1 MTRRSCSEALVGSE
15 YWLPVE
21 PFDYAWAQFGCN
33 QLGCEH
39 CGQAVRASA
48 VGSKAS
54 RLYQCGCN
62 AREEYGIHV
71 LGSDDGRDR
80 AFEHRWGCAGHPAL
94 PLPTVL
100 DGVALSDLSSWSA
113 VVNETLSSPPF
124 RAPGFD
130 RPSFW
135 VERLYHIVP
144 LDTQRREIGPAV
156 VRQVVSSEPT
166 QVAAALS
173 FFLHVHNAPGASELA
188 AIADREAERLRSARR
203 PDCPSE
209 TLYDRML
216 EVLVGRLHVLDASGE
231 AVDGPALLVVQAA
244 ALRGE
249 ASSDAVVQLSRRAPR
264 WFCQH
269 AVALVRARPTAI
281 GSVRF
286 ALREGPPSKLEEA
299 VESLLAVDSLMHSS
313 SG

>member
-1 MTRRSCSEALVGSE
+1 MTHRRCYEALVSTA
-15 YWLPVE
+15 YWLPTE
-21 PFDYAWAQFGCN
+21 PFDYAWGFFGCN
-33 QLGCEH
+33 QLRCEH

-48 VGSKAS
+48 VRGKAG

-62 AREEYGIHV
+62 SREEYGIHV

-80 AFEHRWGCAGHPAL
+80 AFENRWGCAGHPPL
-94 PLPTVL
+94 RLPTVL

-113 VVNETLSSPPF
+113 VVNEALSAPPF
-124 RAPGFD
+124 LALGFD

-144 LDTQRREIGPAV
+144 LDTQRREIGAAV
-156 VRQVVSSEPT
+156 VRQITGDDPM

-173 FFLHVHNAPGASELA
+173 FFLHVSDAPGAGQLA
-188 AIADREAERLRSARR
+188 SVADREAERLRSIRR
-203 PDCPSE
+203 PDCPEE
-209 TLYDRML
+209 TLYDRLL
-216 EVLVGRLHVLDASGE
+216 EVLVSRLHVLDPSGE
-231 AVDGPALLVVQAA
+231 AIDRPALLVVQAA

-249 ASSDAVVQLSRRAPR
+249 ASSDAIGQLARRAPQ

-269 AVALVRARPTAI
+269 AVALARAHPAAI

-286 ALREGPPSKLEEA
+286 ALREGCPSKCEEA
-299 VESLLAVDSLMHSS
+299 ADVLIAVDSLMHSS
-313 SG
+313 SD